1 MKLQIII
8 IGLLSFVVLVL
19 SVAALNREPA
29 PSSGFLDE
37 RAMITVRSIG
47 HRLLLSAGDSSSRV
61 LPVRQLSRGIFQLE
75 FQNRF
80 SFVPDTLVSIVR
92 ANLASLQV
100 PVNYLVNVFDCQSHD
115 VVYAFEINP
124 KKNDIVPCLGRS
136 QPAGCYLI
144 QIQFMEFQSEEHASV
159 PYYFYITSLL
169 SISLI
174 LFVGQT
180 YYKSKKP
187 VPSVVPADFVQIG
200 KFCFYAE
207 SRLLKLA
214 DESIEL
220 SDKETKLLRIFA
232 AQPNQLITRDQLLKE
247 VWENE
252 GVFTGRSL
260 DMFISKLRK
269 KLKSDPSIQLV
280 NIHGLGYKL
289 QID

>member
-1 MKLQIII
+1 MKLRIITI
-8 IGLLSFVVLVL
+8 VVLSFVVLVL
-19 SVAALNREPA
+19 SVAALSREAEPA
-29 PSSGFLDE
+29 GFLEE

-136 QPAGCYLI
+136 QPAGCYLV
-144 QIQFMEFQSEEHASV
+144 QIQFMEFQPDEKTGV
-159 PYYFYITSLL
+159 PYYFYITSFL
-169 SISLI
+169 SIALV
-174 LFVGQT
+174 LFVGQMYT
-180 YYKSKKP
+180 KSKTP
-187 VPSVVPADFVQIG
+187 PASPATPTDFIRLGQ
-200 KFCFYAE
+200 FCFYPD
-207 SRLLKLA
+207 SRLLKHN

-220 SDKETKLLRIFA
+220 SDKETKLLRLFA
-232 AQPNQLITRDQLLKE
+232 SQPNQLITRDQLLKE

-269 KLKSDPSIQLV
+269 KLKGDPAIQLV
-280 NIHGLGYKL
+280 NTHGLGYKL